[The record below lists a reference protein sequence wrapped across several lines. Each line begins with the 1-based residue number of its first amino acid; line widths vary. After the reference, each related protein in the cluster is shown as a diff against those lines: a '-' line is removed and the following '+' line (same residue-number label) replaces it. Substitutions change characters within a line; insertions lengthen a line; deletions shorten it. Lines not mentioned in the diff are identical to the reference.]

1 MYTNRPPLDRGGL
14 GASVEQH
21 GDKRKTSGFQDF
33 NLNARGSGEDGG
45 RGARLLQTSILIG
58 QEVQLSSSCT
68 IRMSYQSNNNV
79 LIS

>member
-1 MYTNRPPLDRGGL
+1 M
-14 GASVEQH
+14 EQH

-58 QEVQLSSSCT
+58 QEVQLSSCCP
-68 IRMSYQSNNNV
+68 IRILHPTSINDLIWLV
-79 LIS
+79 LHHVD